1 MSAARLGRRSTGIR
15 IAKGRLSSLGGW
27 LTRLRRRPPQP
38 TEGLVLSGGR
48 SGAYFQLGALRYLY
62 DTVGITPSVITGTSA
77 GSILAALLAQA
88 HDHDGQRRILA
99 DIERLSQGV
108 RQNSDMLTELA
119 WYAELQKLMPA
130 WQKAH
135 NAHPRQHDSRTITL
149 PSLGLRSRHR
159 NGQEEEAAG
168 RPTIKLPRW
177 DRSPVLDTLS
187 MIWTMRRSG
196 TDIDMLRGAGRERS
210 MFRPGPIFDALLNPG
225 VFDPTRLAQ
234 SPTQLRIAVVGLESG
249 ELHYVTGTGGLVDR
263 ENRPIRTDA
272 PLSVVDAVHASCAIP
287 GVLPPVRL
295 GDEHYVDGGTR
306 ENAPVQIAM
315 THLGVDRCYA
325 VISLPRGLARESSF
339 ADKDMLS
346 IVLRSTAGIMADEIL
361 LNDMARARAAGAV
374 VIAPEVNLLGV
385 FGADSGLLSISRD
398 YGYVRAAEACE
409 GATPEQ
415 QRLTRDVI
423 EMRHR
428 IWSVENSLFG
438 PDSTAADGVHV
449 GEQSGL
455 AVLKRRL
462 RDLVAQV
469 PAGRLPA
476 GALEWWRAWEGHPYE
491 ITEPAYWAEH
501 HRRSVPPS

>member
-1 MSAARLGRRSTGIR
+1 MPSERLGRQAT
-15 IAKGRLSSLGGW
+15 GW
-27 LTRLRRRPPQP
+27 LTRLLRHPPQP

-62 DTVGITPSVITGTSA
+62 DKVGITPSVITGTSA
-77 GSILAALLAQA
+77 GSMLAALLAQA
-88 HDHDGQRRILA
+88 DDHAGQRRVLA
-99 DIERLSQGV
+99 DIERVSQGV
-108 RQNSDMLTELA
+108 RQNSDMFTELA

-130 WQKAH
+130 WQKALT
-135 NAHPRQHDSRTITL
+135 AQPRNHDSRTITL
-149 PSLGLRSRHR
+149 PSLGLRSRHKDA
-159 NGQEEEAAG
+159 EAEAAG
-168 RPTIKLPRW
+168 RTTISLPRW

-196 TDIDMLRGAGRERS
+196 TDIDILLRGAPRERS

-225 VFDPTRLAQ
+225 VFDPTRLAE
-234 SPTQLRIAVVGLESG
+234 SRTQLRIAVVGLESG
-249 ELHYVTGTGGLVDR
+249 ELRYVTGTGGLVDR
-263 ENRPIRTDA
+263 ENRPVWTDA

-287 GVLPPVRL
+287 GILPPVRL

-325 VISLPRGLARESSF
+325 VICLPKGLTREPSY

-361 LNDMARARAAGAV
+361 LNDVARARAAGAV
-374 VIAPEVNLLGV
+374 VIAPEVNLVGL
-385 FGADSGLLSISRD
+385 FGADPGLLSISKD
-398 YGYVRAAEACE
+398 YGYIRAAEACE
-409 GATPEQ
+409 AATPEQ
-415 QRLTRDVI
+415 QRLTRDVV

-428 IWSVENSLFG
+428 IWGVENSVFG
-438 PDSTAADGVHV
+438 RNSAGNGVRV
-449 GEQSGL
+449 VEQPGL

-469 PAGRLPA
+469 PADRLPA
-476 GALEWWRAWEGHPYE
+476 GASQWWRAWEGHPYE
-491 ITEPAYWAEH
+491 ITKPASWA
-501 HRRSVPPS
+501 

>member
-1 MSAARLGRRSTGIR
+1 MSAARLGRRATGIR
-15 IAKGRLSSLGGW
+15 IAKARLSLLRGW
-27 LTRLRRRPPQP
+27 LARVGRRPPQP
-38 TEGLVLSGGR
+38 TEGLVLSGGK

-77 GSILAALLAQA
+77 GAILAALLAQA
-88 HDHDGQRRILA
+88 DDHAGQRRILA

-135 NAHPRQHDSRTITL
+135 NSQPRQHDSRTITR
-149 PSLGLRSRHR
+149 PSLGLRARHK
-159 NGQEEEAAG
+159 NGQQEEAAG
-168 RPTIKLPRW
+168 RPTIKLPRR

-196 TDIDMLRGAGRERS
+196 TDIDTLLRGARRERS
-210 MFRPGPIFDALLNPG
+210 MFRPGPIFDALLNAG

-234 SPTQLRIAVVGLESG
+234 SGTQLRIAVVALESG

-263 ENRPIRTDA
+263 ENRPVQTDA

-325 VISLPRGLARESSF
+325 VISLPRGLARESSY

-361 LNDMARARAAGAV
+361 LNDVARARAAGAV

-385 FGADSGLLSISRD
+385 LSADPGLLSISTD
-398 YGYVRAAEACE
+398 YGYIRAAEACE

-415 QRLTRDVI
+415 QRLTRDVV

-438 PDSTAADGVHV
+438 PDSAADGVRV
-449 GEQSGL
+449 EPQSGL

-462 RDLVAQV
+462 RDLVAQA

-476 GALEWWRAWEGHPYE
+476 GASQWWRAWEGHPYE
-491 ITEPAYWAEH
+491 IAEPAYWTEN
-501 HRRSVPPS
+501 HRRRVPPS